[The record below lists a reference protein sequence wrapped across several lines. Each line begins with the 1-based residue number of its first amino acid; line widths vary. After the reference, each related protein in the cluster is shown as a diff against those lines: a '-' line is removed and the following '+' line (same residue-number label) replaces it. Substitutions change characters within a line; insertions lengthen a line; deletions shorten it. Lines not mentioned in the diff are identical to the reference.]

1 MPKIINQ
8 SVTLEQKLN
17 AALTVLPNPSQ
28 VLKSKSATME
38 IFHKVARQADVY
50 PQIASY
56 RSSLYSLKPIVQAEN
71 QSVADFFTEYLAKF
85 DLRRLIGNAASAR
98 DYGFAV
104 LEVTEY
110 TTIDGRTVPGQ
121 VELCPPEFYQF
132 DKERRL
138 RLKTNTSRDG
148 MDVFQQWPS
157 KFLLIQNNDTLMNPY
172 GIGLLDIAFWV
183 AVGLNGNFEFLMQ
196 FAEEDGR
203 DRWIGYYPPGT
214 KEEDI
219 NDLLTMMIRGRNNSV
234 TAIPEGMKLELKEAA
249 GRSSST
255 DLYIGADEMLRRKI
269 EKLWTGTDLTMQ
281 VDGKGGYSSS
291 ANGLTIREEALEEGI
306 MLATS
311 AVRQL
316 CQIVATLNSMP
327 EVPVITLQMPKSL
340 SKTVAETDQIYYQ
353 MGLRPTKELLLKRGY
368 AEEDFILEQ
377 TPASSGGQTADFAAL
392 PADYAPLM
400 DVFEA
405 FRDRVKKKD

>member
-56 RSSLYSLKPIVQAEN
+56 RSSLYSLRPIVQAEN

-121 VELCPPEFYQF
+121 VELCPQEFYQF

-234 TAIPEGMKLELKEAA
+234 AAIPEGVRLELKEAA

-327 EVPVITLQMPKSL
+327 EVPTVTLQMPKTL
-340 SKTVAETDQIYYQ
+340 SKTIAETDQLYYQ
-353 MGLRPTKELLLKRGY
+353 MGMRPTKELLLKRGY

-377 TPASSGGQTADFAAL
+377 TPASGGQTADFAAL
-392 PADYAPLM
+392 PADYAPLL

>member
-1 MPKIINQ
+1 MPKIINK

-17 AALTVLPNPSQ
+17 AALSVLPNPSQ

-56 RSSLYSLKPIVQAEN
+56 RSSLYSLKPIVQADN
-71 QSVADFFTEYLAKF
+71 QSVADFFTEYLSKF
-85 DLRRLIGNAASAR
+85 DLRGLIGNAASAR
-98 DYGFAV
+98 DYGMAV

-110 TTIDGRTVPGQ
+110 TTLDGRTVPGR

-132 DKERRL
+132 DRERRL

-148 MDVFQQWPS
+148 VDVLREYPG
-157 KFLLIQNNDTLMNPY
+157 KFMLIQNNDTLMNPY

-203 DRWIGYYPPGT
+203 DRWIGYYPPNA

-219 NDLLTMMIRGRNNSV
+219 NALLAMLVRGRNNSV
-234 TAIPEGMKLELKEAA
+234 TAIPKGMELELKEAA

-291 ANGLTIREEALEEGI
+291 ANGLTIREEALEEGVK
-306 MLATS
+306 LASS
-311 AVRQL
+311 AVGQL
-316 CQIVATLNSMP
+316 CQIVAFLNGMP
-327 EVPVITLQMPKSL
+327 EVPTVTLQMPKTL
-340 SKTVAETDQIYYQ
+340 SKTIAETDQLYYQ
-353 MGLRPTKELLLKRGY
+353 MGMRPTKELLLKRGY

-377 TPASSGGQTADFAAL
+377 ASAGGGQTADFAAL
-392 PADYAPLM
+392 PADYAPLI

-405 FRDRVKKKD
+405 FQDRVKKKD

>member
-17 AALTVLPNPSQ
+17 AALSVLPNPSQ

-71 QSVADFFTEYLAKF
+71 QSVADFFTEYLSKF
-85 DLRRLIGNAASAR
+85 DLRGLIGNAASAR

-110 TTIDGRTVPGQ
+110 TTLNGRTVPGR
-121 VELCPPEFYQF
+121 VELCPAEFYQF
-132 DKERRL
+132 DRERRL

-148 MDVFQQWPS
+148 VDVLREWPG
-157 KFLLIQNNDTLMNPY
+157 KFMLIQNNDTLMNPY

-183 AVGLNGNFEFLMQ
+183 TVGLNGNFEFLMQ
-196 FAEEDGR
+196 FCEEDGR
-203 DRWIGYYPPGT
+203 DRWIGYYQPGST
-214 KEEDI
+214 EEQI
-219 NDLLTMMIRGRNNSV
+219 SDLLNMLVRGRNNSV
-234 TAIPEGMKLELKEAA
+234 AAVPKGMEVELKEAA
-249 GRSSST
+249 GRASST
-255 DLYIGADEMLRRKI
+255 DLYIGTDEMLRRKI

-291 ANGLTIREEALEEGI
+291 SNGLTIREEALEEGI
-306 MLATS
+306 KLAAS
-311 AVRQL
+311 AVGQL
-316 CQIVATLNSMP
+316 CQIVAFLNGMP
-327 EVPVITLQMPKSL
+327 EVPTITLQMPKTL
-340 SKTVAETDQIYYQ
+340 SKVIAETDHLYYQ
-353 MGLRPTKELLLKRGY
+353 MGLRPTRELLLKRGY
-368 AEEDFILEQ
+368 AEDDFILEQ
-377 TPASSGGQTADFAAL
+377 APAGGGLTADFAAL
-392 PADYAPLM
+392 PADYDPLL
-400 DVFEA
+400 DVFAAYQE
-405 FRDRVKKKD
+405 RIKKK

>member
-234 TAIPEGMKLELKEAA
+234 AAIPEGVRLELKEAA

-327 EVPVITLQMPKSL
+327 EVPTVTLQMPKSL
-340 SKTVAETDQIYYQ
+340 SKTVAETDQLYYQ
-353 MGLRPTKELLLKRGY
+353 MGMRPTKELLLKRGY

-377 TPASSGGQTADFAAL
+377 TSASGGQTADFAAL

>member
-50 PQIASY
+50 PQISSY
-56 RSSLYSLKPIVQAEN
+56 RSSLYSLRPIVQAEN

-157 KFLLIQNNDTLMNPY
+157 KFLLIRNNDTLMNPY

-214 KEEDI
+214 KEKDI

-249 GRSSST
+249 GRASST
-255 DLYIGADEMLRRKI
+255 DLYVGADEMLRRKI

-377 TPASSGGQTADFAAL
+377 TPASGGQTADFAAL
-392 PADYAPLM
+392 PSDYVPML

-405 FRDRVKKKD
+405 YRERVKKKD

>member
-28 VLKSKSATME
+28 VLKSKSATLE
-38 IFHKVARQADVY
+38 IFHKVARQADVF

-71 QSVADFFTEYLAKF
+71 QSVADFFTAYLAKF
-85 DLRRLIGNAASAR
+85 DLRRLIAGACSAR
-98 DYGFAV
+98 DYGLAV

-110 TTIDGRTVPGQ
+110 TQIEGRTVPSRI
-121 VELCPPEFYQF
+121 ELCPPEYYRF
-132 DKERRL
+132 DRERRL

-148 MDVFQQWPS
+148 IDVFKEWPG
-157 KFLLIQNNDTLMNPY
+157 KFILVQNNDTLMNPY

-203 DRWIGYYPPGT
+203 DRWIGYYPPGSSDDQIT
-214 KEEDI
+214 E
-219 NDLLTMMIRGRNNSV
+219 LLNMLIRGRNNSV
-234 TAIPEGMKLELKEAA
+234 AALPEGMRLELKEAA

-255 DLYIGADEMLRRKI
+255 DLYVGADEMLRRKI

-291 ANGLTIREEALEEGI
+291 ANGLTIREEALEEGVT
-306 MLATS
+306 LAAS
-311 AVRQL
+311 ALSQL
-316 CQIVATLNSMP
+316 CQIVTYLNGLP
-327 EVPVITLQMPKSL
+327 EVPSVTLQMPKSL
-340 SKTVAETDQIYYQ
+340 SKTIAETDQLYYQ
-353 MGLRPTKELLLKRGY
+353 MGMRPTKELLLKRGY
-368 AEEDFILEQ
+368 AEEDFILE
-377 TPASSGGQTADFAAL
+377 TGPAAGSRTADFAAL
-392 PADYAPLM
+392 PSDYTPLLDM
-400 DVFEA
+400 FEA
-405 FRDRVKKKD
+405 FRQRIKKKD

>member
-17 AALTVLPNPSQ
+17 AALAVLPNPSQ

-56 RSSLYSLKPIVQAEN
+56 RSSLYGLKPIVQADN
-71 QSVADFFTEYLAKF
+71 QSVADFFTEYLKKF
-85 DLRRLIGNAASAR
+85 DLRGLIRNAVSAR

-104 LEVTEY
+104 LEITEY
-110 TTIDGRTVPGQ
+110 TSLNGRTVPTR
-121 VELCPPEFYQF
+121 VEMCPPEFYQF
-132 DKERRL
+132 DRERRL
-138 RLKTNTSRDG
+138 RMKTNTSRDG
-148 MDVFQQWPS
+148 IDVFQQWPG
-157 KFLLIQNNDTLMNPY
+157 KFMLIRNNDTLTNPY
-172 GIGLLDIAFWV
+172 GIGLLDVAFWV

-203 DRWIGYYPPGT
+203 DRWIGYYPQGST
-214 KEEDI
+214 DEQIAE
-219 NDLLTMMIRGRNNSV
+219 LLEMLVRGRNNSV
-234 TAIPEGMKLELKEAA
+234 AALPDGMRVELKEAA

-255 DLYIGADEMLRRKI
+255 ELYTGADEMLRRKI

-306 MLATS
+306 TLATS
-311 AVRQL
+311 AVSQL
-316 CQIVATLNSMP
+316 CQVVTYLNSLP
-327 EVPVITLQMPKSL
+327 EVPIVTLQMPKGI
-340 SKTVAETDQIYYQ
+340 SKTMAETDQLYYQ
-353 MGLRPTKELLLKRGY
+353 MGMRPTKELLLKRGY

-377 TPASSGGQTADFAAL
+377 ASAGGSQTADFAAL
-392 PADYAPLM
+392 PADYAPLL
-400 DVFEA
+400 DLFEA

>member
-50 PQIASY
+50 PQIATY
-56 RSSLYSLKPIVQAEN
+56 RSSLYSLKPIIQAKN
-71 QSVADFFTEYLAKF
+71 QSVIDFFTEYLSKF
-85 DLRRLIGNAASAR
+85 DITQLISNAVAAR

-104 LEVTEY
+104 LEVIKY
-110 TTIDGRTVPGQ
+110 DNLNGYTVPDAIK
-121 VELCPPEFYQF
+121 LCPPELYQF
-132 DKERRL
+132 DRERRL
-138 RLKTNTSRDG
+138 RMKTNTSRDG
-148 MDVFQQWPS
+148 IDVFLEYPG
-157 KFLLIQNNDTLMNPY
+157 KCILTQNDDTLLNPY
-172 GIGLLDIAFWV
+172 GTGLLDIAFWV

-203 DRWIGYYPPGT
+203 DRWIGYYPPGST
-214 KEEDI
+214 DKQI
-219 NDLLTMMIRGRNNSV
+219 ADLLNMLVRGRNNSV
-234 TAIPEGMKLELKEAA
+234 AAIPKGMELELKEAA
-249 GRSSST
+249 GRASST
-255 DLYIGADEMLRRKI
+255 DLYIGSDEMLRRKI

-291 ANGLTIREEALEEGI
+291 ANGLTIREEALQEGVK
-306 MLATS
+306 LATS

-316 CQIVATLNSMP
+316 CQIVAFLNSMP
-327 EVPVITLQMPKSL
+327 EVPTVTLQMPKSL

-353 MGLRPTKELLLKRGY
+353 MGMRPTKDLLLKRGY

-377 TPASSGGQTADFAAL
+377 TPAGGGRTADFAAL
-392 PADYAPLM
+392 PADYAPLL

-405 FRDRVKKKD
+405 FRERVKKKD

>member
-56 RSSLYSLKPIVQAEN
+56 RSSLYGLRPIVQAEN

-85 DLRRLIGNAASAR
+85 DLRRLIGNAVSAR

-110 TTIDGRTVPGQ
+110 TIIEGRTVPGQ

-148 MDVFQQWPS
+148 LDVFKEWPS

-203 DRWIGYYPPGT
+203 DRWIGYYPPNT

-219 NDLLTMMIRGRNNSV
+219 NDLLTMLVRGRNNSV

-306 MLATS
+306 ALATS

-316 CQIVATLNSMP
+316 CQIVAFLNGMP
-327 EVPVITLQMPKSL
+327 EVPTVTLQMPKSL

-353 MGLRPTKELLLKRGY
+353 MGMRPTKELLLKRGY

-377 TPASSGGQTADFAAL
+377 APAGGGQTADFAAL
-392 PADYAPLM
+392 PADYAPLL